1 MKLYLQRH
9 CQSEDGEP
17 LDPTRQLTEQGRDDA
32 KTMAAFLARE
42 VPHCHALLTSGFAR
56 ALETAQP
63 EAEAL
68 DCEPIVSPLLD
79 PNGDPKRA
87 WRYIQ
92 AMAKG
97 SGDDAN
103 IIVVTHHPL
112 SNLLLELLTGA
123 KVDDVHWEHGAVAHV
138 HHDVVTGEARLG
150 WLVPPHVLEDVH
162 TTRDVIEAIRNVGR
176 LLQDELGAEED
187 GHALMDSI
195 RTREVGKKAGLAHPK
210 HADIIR
216 PIRAKVKS
224 LFVDFFRY
232 QGAAILKRV
241 KLEVVH
247 ESKWGD
253 GVEAFAE
260 GDGDKEALAILPDTL
275 HPLSFS
281 LDPAQAVVYNDLIA
295 QAIEKAAEQL
305 ATEEDWQASLPNDAV
320 ETFLR
325 TDSLAKLTGE
335 LNETTKQRLRDAI
348 ADAYDEG
355 GSYQDIVD
363 AVTDTVE
370 EFSTVRASMIAQTE
384 VNAAYN
390 YGRRSIALA
399 AGSQEHAWDPDG
411 IACPLCMLNV
421 VQGFIPIDEDFA
433 SGDDAPPA
441 HPNCDCSTSFRISS
455 E

>member
-1 MKLYLQRH
+1 MRLYLQRH
-9 CQSEDGEP
+9 CQAEDGDP
-17 LDPTRQLTEQGRDDA
+17 LDPTRQLTQQGREDA

-42 VPHCHALLTSGFAR
+42 VPHCHALLTSGFSR

-68 DCEPIVSPLLD
+68 DCEPITSPLLD
-79 PNGDPKRA
+79 PDGDTKRA

-103 IIVVTHHPL
+103 IVVITHHPL
-112 SNLLLELLTGA
+112 CNNLLELLTGA
-123 KVDDVHWEHGAVAHV
+123 KVDGVHWEHGAVAHV
-138 HHDVVTGEARLG
+138 HHDVVTGEARLA
-150 WLVPPHVLEDVH
+150 WMVPPHLLEDLH
-162 TTRDVIEAIRNVGR
+162 TVRDVAEAFRRIIDIGELEEGV
-176 LLQDELGAEED
+176 LLED
-187 GHALMDSI
+187 GLMFYEAK
-195 RTREVGKKAGLAHPK
+195 RAGLAHPK

-232 QGAAILKRV
+232 QGAAILKHV
-241 KLEVVH
+241 KLNAGHYVK
-247 ESKWGD
+247 ES
-253 GVEAFAE
+253 
-260 GDGDKEALAILPDTL
+260 DGDKNALGILPETL

-281 LDPAQAVVYNDLIA
+281 LDASQAIAYNDLIA

-325 TDSLAKLTGE
+325 DNSLSKLTGD

-348 ADAYDEG
+348 ADAYDDG
-355 GSYQDIVD
+355 GTYQDLVD

-370 EFSTVRASMIAQTE
+370 EFSTVRAGMIAQTE

-390 YGRRSIALA
+390 YGRGEVARA
-399 AGSQEHAWDPDG
+399 AGAQEKQWAPDG
-411 IACPLCMLNV
+411 IACPICMLNV
-421 VQGFIPIDEDFA
+421 AQGFIPIDDDFM

-441 HPNCDCSTSFRISS
+441 HPNCDCSIAFKISS
-455 E
+455 N